1 MENQMNIADELAKLE
16 EMRGRGNLTDEE
28 FAQAKAKIIG
38 GSGAGSASGD
48 STANNNMAAIN
59 GFRRSSSDRW
69 IAGVCGGLAK
79 STGMESWL
87 WRLLFCILLVF
98 GGCGLLIYL
107 LAWIFVPAE

>member
-1 MENQMNIADELAKLE
+1 MTIAEELGKLE

-38 GSGAGSASGD
+38 GSAPGTTT
-48 STANNNMAAIN
+48 TANANFAALN
-59 GFRRSSSDRW
+59 SFRRSTNDRW
-69 IAGVCGGLAK
+69 VAGVCGGLAK

-87 WRLLFCILLVF
+87 WRLLFCLMLVF
-98 GGCGLLIYL
+98 GGCGLLIYV

>member
-1 MENQMNIADELAKLE
+1 MTIAEELAKLE

-38 GSGAGSASGD
+38 GSAASGS
-48 STANNNMAAIN
+48 STASANLAAVN
-59 GFRRSSSDRW
+59 RFRRSTSDRW

-87 WRLLFCILLVF
+87 WRLLFCLLLVF
-98 GGCGLLIYL
+98 GGCGLLIYV
-107 LAWIFVPAE
+107 LAWFFVPTE

>member
-1 MENQMNIADELAKLE
+1 MTIAEELAKLE

-38 GSGAGSASGD
+38 GSAASSS
-48 STANNNMAAIN
+48 STASANLEAVNR
-59 GFRRSSSDRW
+59 FRRSTSDRW

-87 WRLLFCILLVF
+87 WRLLFCLLLVF

-107 LAWIFVPAE
+107 LAWFFVPAE

>member
-1 MENQMNIADELAKLE
+1 MNIADELAKLE

-38 GSGAGSASGD
+38 GSSSASP
-48 STANNNMAAIN
+48 STANANFAAVN
-59 GFRRSSSDRW
+59 AFRRSSNDRW

-87 WRLLFCILLVF
+87 WRLLFCILMIF

-107 LAWIFVPAE
+107 LAWIFVPTE

>member
-1 MENQMNIADELAKLE
+1 MDTDMTIAEELAKLE

-38 GSGAGSASGD
+38 GGASSFAGSTAS
-48 STANNNMAAIN
+48 ANMAAIN
-59 GFRRSSSDRW
+59 GFRRSKDDRW

-79 STGMESWL
+79 STGIESWL
-87 WRLLFCILLVF
+87 WRLLMCILLVF

-107 LAWIFVPAE
+107 LAWIFVPNE

>member
-1 MENQMNIADELAKLE
+1 MMIAEELAKLE

-38 GSGAGSASGD
+38 ETGTGKTSGSGSGI
-48 STANNNMAAIN
+48 AAVN
-59 GFRRSSSDRW
+59 SLRRSKSDRW
-69 IAGVCGGLAK
+69 VAGVCGGLAK
-79 STGMESWL
+79 STGLETWL
-87 WRLLFCILLVF
+87 VRLLFCILLVF

>member
-1 MENQMNIADELAKLE
+1 MTIAEELAKLE

-28 FAQAKAKIIG
+28 FARAKAKIIG
-38 GSGAGSASGD
+38 DTAASGS
-48 STANNNMAAIN
+48 STASANLAAVN
-59 GFRRSSSDRW
+59 GFRRSTSDRW

-87 WRLLFCILLVF
+87 WRLLFCILFVF

>member
-1 MENQMNIADELAKLE
+1 MTIAEELAKLE

-38 GSGAGSASGD
+38 GSSAAGS
-48 STANNNMAAIN
+48 STTSTNMAAIN
-59 GFRRSSSDRW
+59 GLRRSKNDRW

-107 LAWIFVPAE
+107 LAWIFVPTE